1 MTQKINVGSR
11 QLGARIRLFCLPYA
25 GGSAAIYKD
34 WQKAVPAEL
43 QICPI
48 ELPGRGLRSR
58 EPLPHSIPE
67 LAREIASALD
77 LHNDKPL
84 ALFGHS
90 MGAAIAYEVARN
102 LEAKNNRALCVL
114 IVSGARAPFLERKK
128 PGVGDLSDSEFLDHI
143 RDLNGTPP
151 EVLADQELMAVLL
164 PMLRRDFINCERY
177 RLENPHVLR
186 TPITAL
192 AGDGDVDISISDV
205 EAWSA
210 LTVGRFL
217 AQSFPGDHFFIKSEE
232 VAVIAAVTSILL
244 GPSAKSDGSMSRI
257 SGAVEATTGRIAVRD
272 DLPLI

>member
-1 MTQKINVGSR
+1 MTQKINAGAR
-11 QLGARIRLFCLPYA
+11 QLGARIRIFCLPYA

-34 WQKAVPAEL
+34 WQKTVPAEL
-43 QICPI
+43 QVCPI
-48 ELPGRGLRSR
+48 ELPGRGSRSR
-58 EPLPHSIPE
+58 EPIPRSIPE

-102 LEAKNNRALCVL
+102 LEAKNNRALCAL

-128 PGVGDLSDSEFLDHI
+128 PGVGDLPDSEFLEHL

-151 EVLADQELMAVLL
+151 EILADQELMALLL
-164 PMLRRDFINCERY
+164 PMLRRDFINCECY
-177 RLENPHVLR
+177 RLEKLHVLR

-210 LTVGRFL
+210 LTVGRFRAL
-217 AQSFPGDHFFIKSEE
+217 RFPGDHFFIKSEE
-232 VAVIAAVTSILL
+232 AAVTAAVTSILL
-244 GPSAKSDGSMSRI
+244 GPSAQSDGSMSQRI
-257 SGAVEATTGRIAVRD
+257 SAVETTTGRIGV
-272 DLPLI
+272 P